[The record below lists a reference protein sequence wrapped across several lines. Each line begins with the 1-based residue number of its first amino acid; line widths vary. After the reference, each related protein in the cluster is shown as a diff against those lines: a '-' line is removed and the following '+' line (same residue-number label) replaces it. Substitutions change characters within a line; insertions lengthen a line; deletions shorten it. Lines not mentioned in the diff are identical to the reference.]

1 MTGSA
6 MTHLLA
12 VLATAIVTL
21 TPVVVAR
28 LRANTRKDV
37 TVTALLTRVSKEL
50 GECQADRDALRV
62 EMQGLR
68 ADIASGRCPVCARE
82 ARKQHPT
89 LRGGE

>member
-1 MTGSA
+1 MIASPL
-6 MTHLLA
+6 THLLA

-37 TVTALLTRVSKEL
+37 TVVSLLTAVRKEL
-50 GECQADRDALRV
+50 GDCQRDRDALRT

-68 ADIASGRCPVCARE
+68 ADIASGRCPVCARA
-82 ARKQHPT
+82 ARRDHPT
-89 LRGGE
+89 LRDGE